1 MINTLSPASSPALAG
16 GQSYDPG
23 TGTWTLT
30 GGGTDITGTSDQF
43 HFVSVPL
50 VGDGSVR
57 TEVASQTDSSSNAKA
72 GVMLR
77 TSSAPAA
84 PEYSVLVSP
93 GAGTKV
99 QERSS
104 QGGNTTKLANP
115 TGTVP
120 AYLEVTRSGSTFT
133 ASTSPDG
140 VTWTVI
146 PGSTVTLTLPA
157 VLSAGVAVTSHNAAV
172 LGTATFGSLS
182 IG

>member
-1 MINTLSPASSPALAG
+1 MAG

-23 TGTWTLT
+23 TGTWTIT

-43 HFVSVPL
+43 HFVSAPL
-50 VGDGSVR
+50 VGDGSVSA
-57 TEVASQTDSSSNAKA
+57 EVTSQTDSSSNAKA

-77 TSSAPAA
+77 SSLDPAA

-93 GAGTKV
+93 GAGVKV
-99 QERSS
+99 QVRST

-133 ASTSPDG
+133 ASTSTDG
-140 VTWTVI
+140 VHWTVI
-146 PGSTVTLTLPA
+146 PGSSVTVSLPST
-157 VLSAGVAVTSHNAAV
+157 LSAGLVVTSHNAGA
-172 LGTATFGSLS
+172 LS
-182 IG
+182 TVTMTSGAIG